1 MHHGPDHD
9 LDHDLDNDFDNDLD
23 HDRGHDLD
31 NDPNQKL
38 LKFVI
43 TRWII
48 LIVLKNMTEQKKIE
62 INTFSHAEGMS
73 VKIYNVM

>member
-1 MHHGPDHD
+1 MHHGP
-9 LDHDLDNDFDNDLD
+9 DHDLDNDFDNDLD

-48 LIVLKNMTEQKKIE
+48 LIVKKR
-62 INTFSHAEGMS
+62 
-73 VKIYNVM
+73 